1 MHGYSIRVFTID
13 AAAAAA
19 ARSLNFESRYRLGL
33 RCRAF
38 RRSRR
43 SRRGA
48 GGTRPMRRGAER
60 GFIGVV
66 IGIGTSVGRRV
77 EELDT
82 TLVNRL
88 RRMTVGTSS
97 SVYAGYTD

>member
-13 AAAAAA
+13 AAAAAAA

-77 EELDT
+77 ELDT

-97 SVYAGYTD
+97 SAYADYTD